1 MIGWWSYGDQL
12 KMMEINMPAYNFKSR
27 FVEPIQSGEKNTT
40 IRPCRK
46 RPTRIGD
53 TLYLFTGQ
61 RTKACRKIGVYRCKN
76 VTPLIIYPMLMR
88 VDCDGKMM
96 TIAARKLLSLN
107 DGFSTLEDFFCFFRD
122 QYGPVR
128 LIMELITWEPF
139 S

>member
-1 MIGWWSYGDQL
+1 
-12 KMMEINMPAYNFKSR
+12 MMEINMPAYNFKSR

-76 VTPLIIYPMLMR
+76 VTPLIIYPQLMSIYR
-88 VDCDGKMM
+88 DGYLIS
-96 TIAARKLLSLN
+96 IAALKLISVN
-107 DGFSTLEDFFCFFRD
+107 DGFSSLKDFFCFFRD

-128 LIMELITWEPF
+128 LIMELITWEPL